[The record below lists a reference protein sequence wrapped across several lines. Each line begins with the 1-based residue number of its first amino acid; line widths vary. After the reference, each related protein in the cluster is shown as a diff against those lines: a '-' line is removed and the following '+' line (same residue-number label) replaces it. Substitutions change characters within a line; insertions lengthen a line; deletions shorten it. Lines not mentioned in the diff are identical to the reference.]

1 MRIALGFCVLFC
13 LAIVGFG
20 VHLVLEQQRQLTSF
34 SATTTAIVLEKRL
47 ERHERHETHNIDAR
61 ESRYSYEP
69 VVTFRYEVRGQQF
82 TSDNVL
88 PDTFIV
94 GGNLGRLAAKSLLDK
109 FQIDEET
116 TAHFKPENPAEA
128 CLIRRPSFFLYLVI
142 LLPMIVV
149 SGLIPSL
156 WRSSQPGEIEIKRRK
171 GRWIAALW
179 HIVGLSSGGHYLY
192 LAGADYGGAAVVLFA
207 VYTQL
212 GLIPLAFALPPS
224 ESSDFAGRIRTAIAL
239 SLFGTFIGFWLGL
252 AVGWLAMTFF
262 SASATVSLQ
271 CWGYGMAITAALFAL
286 LSLKV
291 QWESG
296 KEGVS
301 HE

>member
-1 MRIALGFCVLFC
+1 MRIVLGFCVLFC

-34 SATTTAIVLEKRL
+34 SATATATVLEKRL
-47 ERHERHETHNIDAR
+47 ERHETRNIDAR

-69 VVTFRYEVRGQQF
+69 VVKFRFEVRGQQF
-82 TSDNVL
+82 TSDNVF

-94 GGNLGRLAAKSLLDK
+94 GGNLGRLAAKAPLDK

-116 TAHFKPENPAEA
+116 TAYFNPENPREA

-156 WRSSQPGEIEIKRRK
+156 WRSSQPGDIESKRRK

-179 HIVGLSSGGHYLY
+179 QIVGLSSGAHYFY
-192 LAGADYGGAAVVLFA
+192 LAGADYSGAALLLFG

-224 ESSDFAGRIRTAIAL
+224 ESSPFAGRIKTAIAL

-252 AVGWLAMTFF
+252 AVGWLAMRF
-262 SASATVSLQ
+262 SSDGATVFLQ
-271 CWGYGMAITAALFAL
+271 CWGYGMGITAALFAL

-296 KEGVS
+296 EEDVS
-301 HE
+301 DE